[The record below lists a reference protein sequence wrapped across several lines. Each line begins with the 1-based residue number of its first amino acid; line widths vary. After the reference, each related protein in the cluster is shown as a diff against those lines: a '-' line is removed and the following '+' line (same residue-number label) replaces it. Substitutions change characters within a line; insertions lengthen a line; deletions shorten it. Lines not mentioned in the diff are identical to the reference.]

1 MATDYYAVLGVRR
14 DASQEEIKK
23 AFRRLARE
31 LHPDV
36 NPDPKTQERFKEIN
50 AAYEVLSDPQKKQV
64 YDLGGDPLSQA
75 AGGGAGGFGAGGF
88 GNFSDI
94 MDAFFGTAS
103 QRGPRS
109 RTRRGQ
115 DAMIR
120 IEIELDEAAFG
131 TTKDIQVDTAVV
143 CNTCSGE
150 GAAPGT
156 SAQTCDMCR
165 GRGEVSQVTRSFLG
179 QVMTSRP
186 CPQCQGF
193 GTVVPTP
200 CPECAGDGRVR
211 SRRTLTVKIPA
222 GVDNGT
228 RIQLAGEGEVGPGGG
243 PAGDLYVEIHELPH
257 STFQRRGD
265 DLHCTVTIPMTA
277 ACLGTKVPL
286 ETLDGM
292 EEVDIRRAPSPASRS
307 RCTAGASRTCGAAD
321 AATSSSTSRSRPRR
335 SSTPSRSDCCA
346 SWPSCG
352 ARSGPRGSSSR
363 GSRGCSQGSRMRSTG
378 ADRFSGCL
386 FLWSM
391 PHGRPVSELFGGRDN
406 MRSCPPR

>member
-1 MATDYYAVLGVRR
+1 VATDYYAVLGVRR
-14 DASQEEIKK
+14 DAGQDEIKK

-50 AAYEVLSDPQKKQV
+50 AAYEVLSDPSKRQM
-64 YDLGGDPLSQA
+64 YDLGGDPLSSN
-75 AGGGAGGFGAGGF
+75 GGAAGGFGQGAGF
-88 GNFSDI
+88 GFSDI
-94 MDAFFGTAS
+94 MDAFFGAAGGS
-103 QRGPRS
+103 RGPRS

-120 IEIELDEAAFG
+120 IDISLEEAAFG
-131 TTKDIQVDTAVV
+131 TTKDIQVDTAVICTT
-143 CNTCSGE
+143 CNGE

-193 GTVVPTP
+193 GTVVPNP

-211 SRRTLTVKIPA
+211 ARRTLTVKIPA

-243 PAGDLYVEIHELPH
+243 PAGDLYVEVSENAHPI
-257 STFQRRGD
+257 FQRRGD
-265 DLHCTVTIPMTA
+265 DLHCTVTLPMTA
-277 ACLGTKVPL
+277 AALGTKVPL
-286 ETLDGM
+286 ETLDGL
-292 EEVDIRRAPSPASRS
+292 EEVDIRPG
-307 RCTAGASRTCGAAD
+307 TQ
-321 AATSSSTSRSRPRR
+321 
-335 SSTPSRSDCCA
+335 
-346 SWPSCG
+346 
-352 ARSGPRGSSSR
+352 SGQSIPLHNRGITHLR
-363 GSRGCSQGSRMRSTG
+363 G
-378 ADRFSGCL
+378 
-386 FLWSM
+386 
-391 PHGRPVSELFGGRDN
+391 GGRGDLIVHVEVQTPN
-406 MRSCPPR
+406 KLDAEQEELLRRLAKLRGEERPSGHFAPGQQGLFSRLKDAFNGR